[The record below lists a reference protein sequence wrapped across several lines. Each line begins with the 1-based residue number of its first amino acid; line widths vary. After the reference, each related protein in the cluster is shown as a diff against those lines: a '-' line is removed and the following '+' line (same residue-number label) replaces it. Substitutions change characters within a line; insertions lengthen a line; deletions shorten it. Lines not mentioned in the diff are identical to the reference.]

1 MQVVDTMLHDVKIVR
16 PSRFGDDRG
25 WFAEV
30 FNASKF
36 ASAGLP
42 TQFVQD
48 NQSFSAQGVLRGMHY
63 QLGKPQGK
71 LVRVLSGHIWDVAID
86 LRRGSPTF
94 GRHVSNELSADN
106 GRQLFIPSGFGH
118 LFITLEADVEVAYKV
133 SSVYVPD
140 AEGGIAWDDPAI
152 GIVWPLA
159 NHPPITSPRD
169 AELPT
174 LTEFDSPF
182 LFKGA

>member
-1 MQVVDTMLHDVKIVR
+1 MHEVR
-16 PSRFGDDRG
+16 LIEPRRHGDFRG
-25 WFAEV
+25 WHMESFSPSLMKATG
-30 FNASKF
+30 FDQS
-36 ASAGLP
+36 
-42 TQFVQD
+42 FVQD
-48 NQSFSAQGVLRGMHY
+48 NHSYSRLPGTVRGIHF
-63 QLGKPQGK
+63 QRPPHEQVK
-71 LVRVLSGHIWDVAID
+71 LVRCLRGSILDFAID

>member
-1 MQVVDTMLHDVKIVR
+1 MESFS
-16 PSRFGDDRG
+16 PSLMKATGFDQ
-25 WFAEV
+25 
-30 FNASKF
+30 S
-36 ASAGLP
+36 
-42 TQFVQD
+42 FVQD
-48 NQSFSAQGVLRGMHY
+48 NHSYSRLPGTVRGIHF
-63 QLGKPQGK
+63 QRPPHEQVK
-71 LVRVLSGHIWDVAID
+71 LVRCLRGSILDFAID